1 MKTYVP
7 KIDQTER
14 KWYILDADDI
24 ILGRLASQAA
34 TLLRGKHKPEFIPH
48 LDMGDHVIII
58 NADKVRV
65 TGRKSEQKTYKRYSG
80 YPGGL
85 RVQEYNK
92 VLQTY
97 PDRIIKSAI
106 KGMLPKNRLGRKMIK
121 KLKVYAGSEHPHAA
135 QLPVELPSNLR
146 RI

>member
-106 KGMLPKNRLGRKMIK
+106 KGMLPKNRLGRKMIR